1 MIFIIVFFSVVSK
14 NLGEGGGEGFR
25 GRETSLQGPRKAFIL
40 FKKGNPQCTAMAFNR
55 KITDLEYYIGHQES
69 VIFPE
74 RKFQNVLKYA
84 RFMTGKR
91 PEAPS
96 LEWMLLDVFLLFCF
110 SEDFLDVFQPMDI
123 PLYGFLFR

>member
-1 MIFIIVFFSVVSK
+1 
-14 NLGEGGGEGFR
+14 
-25 GRETSLQGPRKAFIL
+25 
-40 FKKGNPQCTAMAFNR
+40 MAFNR

-74 RKFQNVLKYA
+74 RKFQNGKKWNFRKFQNGKKWNFRKFQNVLKYA

-123 PLYGFLFR
+123 PLYGFLVW

>member
-1 MIFIIVFFSVVSK
+1 
-14 NLGEGGGEGFR
+14 
-25 GRETSLQGPRKAFIL
+25 
-40 FKKGNPQCTAMAFNR
+40 MAFNR

-74 RKFQNVLKYA
+74 RKFQNGKKWNFRKFQNVLKYA

-123 PLYGFLFR
+123 PLYGFLVW